1 MQTGVIF
8 DCKEFAVFDGPGMRQ
23 TYFLKGCPLQ
33 LVPQSGRTV
42 QAAADDGEQGLM
54 YGLRALQAGVHP

>member
-8 DCKEFAVFDGPGMRQ
+8 DCKEFAVFDGPGM
-23 TYFLKGCPLQ
+23 

-54 YGLRALQAGVHP
+54 YELRALQAGVHP